1 MTSPGRYHL
10 LLTTTDGRPVQR
22 GWWHVEETARRKF
35 VRWIGEYGSIPDAR
49 VTLTDEETGDQL
61 AAWPDDSPGVV
72 SGAG

>member
-10 LLTTTDGRPVQR
+10 LLTTGGRPMEH
-22 GWWHVEETARRKF
+22 GWWGNEDTARRKF
-35 VRWIGEYGSIPDAR
+35 ARAVGLYGSRPDAR

-72 SGAG
+72 GGEA